1 MADKK
6 NILIKVKYP
15 TAGKLSKGEASPP
28 KTITEWNVK
37 RIAIAMAVILLIVI
51 SIFLFKTNNTSTPQ
65 KNEAVS
71 VEPTVT
77 PSSLPA
83 VQKTETKTGAVLRA
97 LLTTKVVNNEPVDE
111 IPLPLK
117 VSKKE
122 STWIYYFVELNAL
135 KGKTV
140 YHEWLLDGQLVSRKK
155 VTVADNTW
163 RTASR
168 QVFKYTSQTNW
179 TVRLVDE
186 AGEIINQ
193 KYFNVIY
200 E

>member
-15 TAGKLSKGEASPP
+15 TAGKPSKDEASPP

-37 RIAIAMAVILLIVI
+37 RIVIAIAVVLLVVI
-51 SIFLFKTNNTSTPQ
+51 SIFLLKTNNTTATQ
-65 KNEAVS
+65 KNETVS
-71 VEPTVT
+71 VEPTA
-77 PSSLPA
+77 PSSSLSA
-83 VQKTETKTGAVLRA
+83 EQKTENKAGSVLRA

-117 VSKKE
+117 VSKKG

-155 VTVADNTW
+155 VTVADNIW

-179 TVRLVDE
+179 TVRLVDDT
-186 AGEIINQ
+186 GEIINQ